1 MKCAFFWAH
10 EVIKSDYLLPETS
23 KEPQKTKELLIK
35 SFQQEVK
42 DEVEGAFPGVDD
54 LLAGEE
60 IFRNPR
66 SGRAS

>member
-1 MKCAFFWAH
+1 M
-10 EVIKSDYLLPETS
+10 IKSDYCQRLQKS
-23 KEPQKTKELLIK
+23 QKTKELSIK

-42 DEVEGAFPGVDD
+42 DEAEGAFPGVDD